1 MIANYHTHTPR
12 CNHAQGSEQEYVDAA
27 LSAGLKIL
35 GFSDHTPYL
44 FPGDYYSTF
53 RMRPE
58 ELSGYVATV
67 NGLRE
72 RYADRLE
79 IHVGVEA
86 EFYPKY
92 FDALLDFL
100 RANQVEYMILGQHFV
115 GNEPDGSYSGRET
128 TDREILA
135 AYVRQSIAAM
145 DRNVYTYMAHPD
157 ILNFT
162 GERSTYDEW
171 MGLLIREAK
180 DHGLPLEFNFLG
192 FREGRNYPDARF
204 LELVAEAGQPMVL
217 GCDAHQPEALRV
229 PDTEAKARALL
240 DSFGIPI
247 LETVPLRLLSV

>member
-67 NGLRE
+67 NGLRD
-72 RYADRLE
+72 RYAGRLE

-128 TDREILA
+128 ADKALLA

-145 DRNVYTYMAHPD
+145 DRGVYTYMAHPD

-162 GERSTYDEW
+162 GDRSTYDEW

-204 LELVAEAGQPMVL
+204 LELVAKAGQPMVL

-247 LETVPLRLLSV
+247 LETVQLRSLA